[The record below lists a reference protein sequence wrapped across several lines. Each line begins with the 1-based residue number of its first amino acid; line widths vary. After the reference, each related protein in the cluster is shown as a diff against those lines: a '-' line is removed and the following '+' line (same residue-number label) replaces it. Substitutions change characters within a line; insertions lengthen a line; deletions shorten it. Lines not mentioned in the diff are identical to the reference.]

1 MQSSKPEAYISSG
14 QPEQRLPSSSQGND
28 EHDMTDPMDNAAQ
41 ESRLLPSATKINQDL
56 SQYDY
61 YDYYY
66 ENALEATKGLQ
77 AANGGMASHK
87 SKAGVTQGLSTKGD
101 NVESRIIGTGFSGNT
116 AAVTQGTARM
126 ASANSGLS
134 ASGTGLSGLG
144 NVGAGNK
151 LAQRRKLALMRRRLK
166 QKLLLQKQ
174 QLLQQQQQQNQNQVP
189 TGLSGYGTTGAASGP
204 ATTSYGAPVGQAGF
218 ENTDFLDGNEYYD
231 DDEPSGVTLDR
242 RQLGGNYANRRQ
254 NQLLGGGS
262 GANSAGGSNLVGSRY
277 GAGNGLG
284 GGLGGV
290 TGLGGGG
297 GGGGL
302 SASGFGGS
310 ALGTGLGGGSGF
322 GTGLGSGA
330 GQGLGQAG
338 QGLGLGGAGAGLG
351 GAQQLGYGVQGL
363 GGGGGNG
370 LGVNNIHSRQ
380 HSGYGHGGPV
390 IVLKKKNKDDDD
402 GLLGSLEDI
411 FGEIDLDYETFA
423 LILAAAGAL
432 AAFVIYQT
440 ILSKGRRSLGSSLL
454 GGGNNWLDQLTEVVF
469 HGKEQK

>member
-1 MQSSKPEAYISSG
+1 MQSSKPKAYISSR

-28 EHDMTDPMDNAAQ
+28 EHNMTDPMDNAAQ
-41 ESRLLPSATKINQDL
+41 ESRLLPSATKINQYD
-56 SQYDY
+56 DY
-61 YDYYY
+61 YEDYYY
-66 ENALEATKGLQ
+66 ALDANKGLQ
-77 AANGGMASHK
+77 ATNGGVSSQK
-87 SKAGVTQGLSTKGD
+87 FKAGVTQGLSTKGD
-101 NVESRIIGTGFSGNT
+101 DGESRIIGT
-116 AAVTQGTARM
+116 AVVTQGTARM
-126 ASANSGLS
+126 ASGNSGLS
-134 ASGTGLSGLG
+134 AIGSGLSALG
-144 NVGAGNK
+144 NLGAGNK
-151 LAQRRKLALMRRRLK
+151 LAQRRKLALMRRSLK

-174 QLLQQQQQQNQNQVP
+174 QLLQQQNQNQVP
-189 TGLSGYGTTGAASGP
+189 TGLSGYSTTGAASRP
-204 ATTSYGAPVGQAGF
+204 ATTSYRAPVGQAGF
-218 ENTDFLDGNEYYD
+218 ENTEFLVGNVDYYD
-231 DDEPSGVTLDR
+231 DGEPSGDTLDR
-242 RQLGGNYANRRQ
+242 RQLGGNYVNRRQ

-262 GANSAGGSNLVGSRY
+262 AANSAGGSNLLGSRY

-297 GGGGL
+297 GGGGI

-330 GQGLGQAG
+330 SQGLR
-338 QGLGLGGAGAGLG
+338 LGGAGSGLG

-363 GGGGGNG
+363 GFGGGNG

-380 HSGYGHGGPV
+380 HSGYGQGGPV

-402 GLLGSLEDI
+402 GGPLGSLEDI

-432 AAFVIYQT
+432 SAYILYQT
-440 ILSKGRRSLGSSLL
+440 ILTKGRRSLGSSLL
-454 GGGNNWLDQLTEVVF
+454 GGGNNWLDQLTDVVY